1 MNGSRHAGDR
11 VSDDELKG
19 LQLNFLAG
27 IPVEAWLPILAGTV
41 YWGHQASRGLLY
53 EQDTP
58 IEAIYALVEGEIYHN
73 RIDTYKG
80 RRIQCLQR
88 TVGPG
93 ALLGLY
99 EFLFDEFYRTNA
111 RAYGA
116 CTIVKFDVQAF
127 SRLIYH
133 FPQIREKLIPQRAMA
148 RLRTFPFVT
157 SMAMAPSLYPIALG
171 FMAEVVE
178 PRECTPEQPIYA
190 EGDFDD
196 HIYLL
201 DDGQVKLE
209 GGVDGGHLL
218 GNGAIFGAAS
228 GSVGAVASG
237 SGDRA
242 MAHTATS
249 QTKTKLYTLPHHI
262 FVSVTGLN
270 PDQESENEIKIR
282 ENAIRDLDI
291 FGALSEETQ
300 RLIAGYVSH
309 IYFPHIHL
317 IVQQGEE
324 ADSLWVLLHGGA
336 SIRALDKGGNQM
348 FSASAVGPTY
358 FAEEAL
364 LGQVSQ
370 ESTVEAQ
377 PGSTW
382 LRFHWRDLE
391 AVSRQTKSN
400 LRAQLRI
407 RTSKVI
413 RPNDEDSPPEYEWL
427 QPGEQ
432 VIIFSRRHWV
442 AFLRKMLPAIVTF
455 VLLFV
460 FLAVANF
467 LPGPQA
473 ILRIII
479 IFLLVL
485 DGLAIAWGTVDYLND
500 WLVITNRRVVHQ
512 EKVLFVNEWRKE
524 APLEQIQNV
533 NFESDWLGKIL
544 NYGTMTIATAAT
556 VGTISFDYTRQFS
569 ELRSTIMA
577 QREQRRRHTVAES
590 KTAINRML
598 EARLGMSIAA
608 PSRVYHG
615 GAAAPPLTGWRKRMS
630 ESLNTRLRKEQG
642 NRVIWRKHW
651 LVLIP
656 RLWWPLL
663 IFVVVTVLAILPPL
677 TEVSGAAAEETFPLL
692 HALTVAGVVATL
704 IALARVIWV
713 VADWRNDT
721 YEVSDDEITHVDRV
735 PLGLSEDR
743 MSAGLGRIQNVSM
756 SIPSPIH
763 WLFNFGNVECQTAAE
778 VGAFVFFAV
787 PDPRAVA
794 QEIQTRMERYR
805 RQDEIESAR
814 KRSQELPDW
823 FEMYNRIEQEE
834 SNGRSMPLPT
844 SRN

>member
-1 MNGSRHAGDR
+1 MNGSSLAGDP
-11 VSDDELKG
+11 VSEQELQAM
-19 LQLNFLAG
+19 QLNFLAD
-27 IPVEAWLPILAGTV
+27 IPVEAWLPILTNSV
-41 YWGHQASRGLLY
+41 YWRHASSRGLLY
-53 EQDTP
+53 KQDTP

-73 RIDTYKG
+73 RVDTYND

-99 EFLFDEFYRTNA
+99 EFLFDEQYRTNA
-111 RAYGA
+111 RAIGA
-116 CTIVKFDVQAF
+116 CAILRFDVQAF

-133 FPQIREKLIPQRAMA
+133 FPQIRQKLIPQQAMA

-157 SMAMAPSLYPIALG
+157 SMAMDPALYSIALG
-171 FMAEVVE
+171 FLAEVVE
-178 PRECTPEQPIYA
+178 PREVEPEQPIYA
-190 EGDFDD
+190 ESDLNDQ
-196 HIYLL
+196 IYLL
-201 DDGQVKLE
+201 DSGQVRLE
-209 GGVDGGHLL
+209 GGVDDTHLL
-218 GNGAIFGAAS
+218 GNGTIFGAAY

-242 MAHTATS
+242 MAHTATA
-249 QTKTKLYTLPHHI
+249 QTKTKLYTVPHHV

-270 PDQESENEIKIR
+270 PDKESENEIKLR
-282 ENAIRDLDI
+282 EDAIMALDI
-291 FGALSEETQ
+291 FGGLSEEIQ
-300 RLIAGYVSH
+300 RLITGYVSY
-309 IYFPHIHL
+309 IYFPYIHL
-317 IVQQGEE
+317 LLQQGEE
-324 ADSLWVLLHGGA
+324 ADSLWVLLSGGA
-336 SIRALDKGGNQM
+336 SIRAIDKGGNQM

-391 AVSRQTKSN
+391 AVSRQTKTN

-407 RTSKVI
+407 RTSKAI
-413 RPNDEDSPPEYEWL
+413 RPNEEDKPPEYEWL

-432 VIIFSRRHWV
+432 VIVFSRRHWV

-455 VLLFV
+455 VVLFV
-460 FLAVANF
+460 FLVIANL
-467 LPGPQA
+467 LPGTQP
-473 ILRIII
+473 ILRVIILV
-479 IFLLVL
+479 LLVV
-485 DGLAIAWGTVDYLND
+485 DGLAIVWGTVDYLND

-533 NFESDWLGKIL
+533 NFESNWLGKIL

-556 VGTISFDYTRQFS
+556 VGTISFDYTRHFS
-569 ELRSTIMA
+569 QLRSTIMT

-590 KTAINRML
+590 KTTINRML
-598 EARLGMSIAA
+598 EARLGMAITA
-608 PSRVYHG
+608 PSRVYYG
-615 GAAAPPLTGWRKRMS
+615 GPAAPPLTGWRKRMS
-630 ESLNTRLRKEQG
+630 EGLNTRLRKEQG

-663 IFVVVTVLAILPPL
+663 IFLVVIALAILPSL
-677 TEVSGAAAEETFPLL
+677 SEVMGFAPQESFGLL
-692 HALTVAGVVATL
+692 NALTIAGVIATL

-721 YEVSDDEITHVDRV
+721 YEVSDDEIAHVDRV

-763 WLFNFGNVECQTAAE
+763 WLFNFGNVTCQTAAE
-778 VGAFVFFAV
+778 IGAFVFFAV

-794 QEIQTRMERYR
+794 QEIQSRMERYR

-834 SNGRSMPLPT
+834 GNGRTAPLPT
-844 SRN
+844 SRS

>member
-1 MNGSRHAGDR
+1 MNGSAPAGDPVNEQDLR
-11 VSDDELKG
+11 A
-19 LQLNFLAG
+19 LQLNFLAD
-27 IPVEAWLPILAGTV
+27 IPVEAWLPILTNAV
-41 YWGHQASRGLLY
+41 YRRHEPSRGLLY
-53 EQDTP
+53 AQDTP
-58 IEAIYALVEGEIYHN
+58 IEAIYALVDGQIFHN
-73 RIDTYKG
+73 RIDSYNG

-88 TVGPG
+88 TVEPG

-99 EFLFDEFYRTNA
+99 EFLFDEIYRTNA
-111 RAYGA
+111 RAIGA
-116 CTIVKFDVQAF
+116 CTILQFEVQAF

-133 FPQIREKLIPQRAMA
+133 FPQIREKLIPQQAMA

-171 FMAEVVE
+171 FLAEVVE
-178 PRECTPEQPIYA
+178 PRECTPEQQIYA
-190 EGDFDD
+190 EGALDD

-209 GGVDGGHLL
+209 GGADGSHLL

-270 PDQESENEIKIR
+270 ADQEGANEIQVR
-282 ENAIRDLDI
+282 ENAIMALDI
-291 FGALSEETQ
+291 FRALPEETQ

-309 IYFPHIHL
+309 IYFPHVHL
-317 IVQQGEE
+317 LVQQGEE
-324 ADSLWVLLHGGA
+324 ADSLWVLLNGGA

-348 FSASAVGPTY
+348 FAASAQGPTY

-364 LGQVSQ
+364 LGQLSQ

-391 AVSRQTKSN
+391 AISRLTKSN
-400 LRAQLRI
+400 LRAKLRI
-407 RTSKVI
+407 RSSKAI

-432 VIIFSRRHWV
+432 VIVFSRRHWV
-442 AFLRKMLPAIVTF
+442 AFLRKMLPAIITF
-455 VLLFV
+455 VILFIIFV
-460 FLAVANF
+460 VAD
-467 LPGPQA
+467 LIPGPQQF
-473 ILRIII
+473 LRVIII
-479 IFLLVL
+479 LLLIVV
-485 DGLAIAWGTVDYLND
+485 GLAIAWGTVDYFND

-533 NFESDWLGKIL
+533 NFESNWLGKIL

-556 VGTISFDYTRQFS
+556 VGTISFDYTRHFS

-598 EARLGMSIAA
+598 EARLGMAISA

-615 GAAAPPLTGWRKRMS
+615 GPITAPPSGWQKRVAD
-630 ESLNTRLRKEQG
+630 SLNTRLRKEQG

-663 IFVVVTVLAILPPL
+663 IFFVIIALAILPPL
-677 TEVSGAAAEETFPLL
+677 SEIMGFAPQESHTVVN
-692 HALTVAGVVATL
+692 ALTVVGVIATL

-721 YEVSDDEITHVDRV
+721 YEVSDDEIAHVDRV

-763 WLFNFGNVECQTAAE
+763 WLFNFGNVTCQTAAE

-794 QEIQTRMERYR
+794 QEIQSRMERYR

-834 SNGRSMPLPT
+834 GNGRPMPLPT
-844 SRN
+844 SRS